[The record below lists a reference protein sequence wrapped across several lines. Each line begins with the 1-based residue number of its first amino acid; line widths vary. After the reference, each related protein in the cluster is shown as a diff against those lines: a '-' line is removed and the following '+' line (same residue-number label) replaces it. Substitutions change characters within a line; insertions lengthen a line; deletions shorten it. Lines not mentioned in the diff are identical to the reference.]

1 MTRYT
6 ITVDGRAYG
15 GPNPDA
21 EEDDAPGL
29 GRTHRQGRDA
39 LRWGGEAL
47 VITGRRN
54 LASHVDRILARLDEL
69 APGEITIRR
78 EP

>member
-21 EEDDAPGL
+21 EEADPPGL
-29 GRTHRQGRDA
+29 GRLHHMGRDA

-47 VITGRRN
+47 VIAGRRN
-54 LASHVDRILARLDEL
+54 LASHVDRILARLGEL
-69 APGEITIRR
+69 EPGEIVIRR